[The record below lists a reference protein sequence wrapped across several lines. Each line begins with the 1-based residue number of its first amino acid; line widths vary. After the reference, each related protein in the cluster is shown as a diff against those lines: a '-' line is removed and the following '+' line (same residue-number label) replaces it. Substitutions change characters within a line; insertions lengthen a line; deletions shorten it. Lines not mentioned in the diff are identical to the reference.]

1 MPLSAYLIL
10 AAGTILW
17 VAPFPL
23 AMRRGGT
30 PQRLDKRA
38 RWGVALEGVAY
49 TLLWQGPFWRRSPA
63 VWQLAASIVSF
74 ALACVLSW
82 TGAAALG
89 KHLRVDAVV
98 GEDHR
103 LVQTGPYRFVRHPIY
118 ASMLGVLLGTG
129 VVLSP
134 LWMLPIAVAIFLAGT
149 EIRVRIEDG
158 LLAARF
164 GEEFLK
170 YQRSVPAYL
179 PFVR

>member
-1 MPLSAYLIL
+1 
-10 AAGTILW
+10 
-17 VAPFPL
+17 
-23 AMRRGGT
+23 
-30 PQRLDKRA
+30 
-38 RWGVALEGVAY
+38 
-49 TLLWQGPFWRRSPA
+49 
-63 VWQLAASIVSF
+63 
-74 ALACVLSW
+74 
-82 TGAAALG
+82 
-89 KHLRVDAVV
+89 
-98 GEDHR
+98 
-103 LVQTGPYRFVRHPIY
+103 
-118 ASMLGVLLGTG
+118 MLGVLLGTG